1 VPEAVQSFESIVP
14 HEAAE
19 HDAANHVTPAPL
31 TSQFTV
37 AVRFA
42 VLPAGTVV
50 GAIEAVTAMGLM
62 GIVAEMELEESF
74 EVAVTTTEPP
84 GGMVEGA
91 VNCVTE
97 SLAVSARLNDPHAK
111 LPQVAVHFTPAALRS
126 FDTVTAND

>member
-1 VPEAVQSFESIVP
+1 
-14 HEAAE
+14 
-19 HDAANHVTPAPL
+19 
-31 TSQFTV
+31 
-37 AVRFA
+37 
-42 VLPAGTVV
+42 
-50 GAIEAVTAMGLM
+50 M

-97 SLAVSARLNDPHAK
+97 SLAVSARLNDPHAE